1 MSGAYATERFAR
13 SLSLDR
19 VARSDLKLPSSLL
32 CCYGATRRAHAGL
45 EVRALLSLQR
55 TSPSPPPPVR
65 LASPRLAATL
75 LGHTL
80 LLSRLR
86 ARLDASPGQSARPR
100 FNFRRPCLRPSRS
113 FAAMHSAHP
122 PSAFARPHRVEQNPE
137 ARTSGLRAS
146 ILESALELGIGSN
159 RTVANWIFNPVDEDE
174 EEAEVRYA
182 RFTVSRTHRGG
193 RVARG
198 FLEVVILYMLGN
210 RDFVPGRENG
220 ACSLHAFSIYS
231 QFPQ

>member
-1 MSGAYATERFAR
+1 MRGLRAGERTAR
-13 SLSLDR
+13 VIESLRVEQGRGHVGRLRHRAFCAEGVSLDR
-19 VARSDLKLPSSLL
+19 VARSDVKLPSSLL

-65 LASPRLAATL
+65 LDSRSDAPWPHSFALPTPSSPGST
-75 LGHTL
+75 
-80 LLSRLR
+80 
-86 ARLDASPGQSARPR
+86 LDASPGQSACPR

-113 FAAMHSAHP
+113 FAAMHSAHPAP

-174 EEAEVRYA
+174 EEAEVRYTA
-182 RFTVSRTHRGG
+182 FTTS
-193 RVARG
+193 
-198 FLEVVILYMLGN
+198 
-210 RDFVPGRENG
+210 
-220 ACSLHAFSIYS
+220 
-231 QFPQ
+231 